1 MRFSLILNLLP
12 VLVEPGVFNYSKNM
26 AYKFELPKAMLKDLW
41 ILREYCAK
49 GPIIQ
54 QVRKAVS
61 LYIQKQE
68 RKIGCPLKD
77 IVEVM
82 ERHEKEKR
90 ANQDWR
96 LKLENQIEDRN
107 RRLSKKLY

>member
-1 MRFSLILNLLP
+1 
-12 VLVEPGVFNYSKNM
+12 
-26 AYKFELPKAMLKDLW
+26 MLKDLW
-41 ILREYCAK
+41 RLREYCAE

-61 LYIQKQE
+61 DYLKSQE
-68 RKIGCPLKD
+68 ERIGCPLKD
-77 IVEVM
+77 VVEAM

-90 ANQDWR
+90 ASQDWR
-96 LKLENQIEDRN
+96 VKLENQIEDRN